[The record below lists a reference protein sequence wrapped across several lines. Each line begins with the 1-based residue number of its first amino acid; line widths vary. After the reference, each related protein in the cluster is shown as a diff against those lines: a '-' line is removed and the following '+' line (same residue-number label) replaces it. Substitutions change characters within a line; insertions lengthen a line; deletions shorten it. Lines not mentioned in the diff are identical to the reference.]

1 LNWVDVLVLAL
12 VVLAAI
18 SGARQGVVIALPAL
32 IGVFAGLVLGA
43 IIAPVIVENFT
54 NFATRAA
61 FFIAIVVFL
70 VALGETAGVWVGRTL
85 RRKMKTPN
93 LTPIESILGAL
104 VQGVVVFVV
113 AWIIA
118 VPLTTVTGLP
128 GLAQA
133 IRGSVVLGGV
143 DDIMPPGADQLPNGV
158 KKLLDDSGFPN
169 VVGPFSQTPLVDTGP
184 PDPALQ
190 NSPVVRQVRS
200 SVLKIHARA
209 QSCSR
214 ALEGTGFV
222 ISPQRVMTNAHVVA
236 GTDQVSVE
244 TDNGQLDARV
254 VLYDPSVDVAILS
267 VPDLNARPLQF
278 AQQEANKGD
287 SSIVLGYPLDGP
299 YTASAARIRERINL
313 RGPDIYDSATVTRDV
328 FTVRAKVQSGNS
340 GGPLVDPSGNVVGV
354 VFGAAVDDDET
365 GFVLTAK
372 QVADEVEQAPRLTR
386 RVATGAC
393 AA

>member
-1 LNWVDVLVLAL
+1 MNWVDVLVLAL

-32 IGVFAGLVLGA
+32 LGVFAGLVLGA
-43 IIAPVIVENFT
+43 IVAPLVVENFT

-93 LTPIESILGAL
+93 LTPVESILGAL

-128 GLAQA
+128 GLANA

-143 DDIMPPGADQLPNGV
+143 DDIMPPGAEKLPNGV

-169 VVGPFSQTPLVDTGP
+169 VMGPFSQTPLVDTGP

-190 NSPVVRQVRS
+190 SSPVVQRVRP

-222 ISPQRVMTNAHVVA
+222 ISPERVMTNAHVVA

-244 TDNGQLDARV
+244 TEGGQLDARV

-267 VPDLNARPLQF
+267 VPDLRARPLPF
-278 AQQEANKGD
+278 APQDANKGD
-287 SSIVLGYPLDGP
+287 STIVLGYPLDGP
-299 YTASAARIRERINL
+299 YTASAARVRERINL
-313 RGPDIYDSATVTRDV
+313 RGPDIYDANTVTRDV

-340 GGPLVDPSGNVVGV
+340 GGPLVDPNGQVVGV

-372 QVADEVEQAPRLTR
+372 EVSDEVQQAPRLSR
-386 RVATGAC
+386 RVDTGAC

>member
-190 NSPVVRQVRS
+190 NSPVVRQVRT

>member
-190 NSPVVRQVRS
+190 NSPVVRQVRT

-267 VPDLNARPLQF
+267 VPDLTARPLQF

-313 RGPDIYDSATVTRDV
+313 RGPDIYDAATVTRDV

-372 QVADEVEQAPRLTR
+372 QVADEVQRAPQLTR

>member
-32 IGVFAGLVLGA
+32 LGVFAGLLLGA
-43 IIAPVIVENFT
+43 LVAPVIVQNFT

-70 VALGETAGVWVGRTL
+70 VALGETFGVWVGRTL

-93 LTPIESILGAL
+93 LTPVESVLGAL

-118 VPLTTVTGLP
+118 LPLTTVSGLP

-143 DDIMPPGADQLPNGV
+143 NDIMPEGAKQLPAGV

-169 VVGPFSQTPLVDTGP
+169 VVGPFAQTPLADATP

-190 NSPVVRQVRS
+190 SSPVVQRVRP

-222 ISPQRVMTNAHVVA
+222 IAPQRVMTNAHVVA
-236 GTDQVSVE
+236 GTDQVTVE
-244 TDNGQLDARV
+244 TDNGELAARV
-254 VLYDPSVDVAILS
+254 VLYDPSVDVAILM
-267 VPDLNARPLQF
+267 VPDLQIRALPF
-278 AQQEANKGD
+278 APQECRNGD
-287 SSIVLGYPLDGP
+287 SGIVLGYPLDGP
-299 YTASAARIRERINL
+299 YTASPARIRERINL
-313 RGPDIYDSATVTRDV
+313 RGPDIYDANTVTRDV
-328 FTVRAKVQSGNS
+328 FTVRAQVKSGNS
-340 GGPLVDPSGNVVGV
+340 GGPLVDPSGNVLGV
-354 VFGAAVDDDET
+354 VFGAAVDNDET

-372 QVADEVEQAPRLTR
+372 QVSDEVQQAPRLTR
-386 RVATGAC
+386 RVDTGAC

>member
-43 IIAPVIVENFT
+43 IVAPVIVENFE

-190 NSPVVRQVRS
+190 NSPVVRQVRT

-267 VPDLNARPLQF
+267 VPDLTARPLQF

-372 QVADEVEQAPRLTR
+372 QVADEVQQAPQLTR

>member
-32 IGVFAGLVLGA
+32 LGVFAGLVLGA
-43 IIAPVIVENFT
+43 LIAPPIVENFT

-70 VALGETAGVWVGRTL
+70 VALGETFGVWVGRTL

-118 VPLTTVTGLP
+118 LPLTSVTGLP
-128 GLAQA
+128 GLREA
-133 IRGSVVLGGV
+133 INGSVVLGGV
-143 DDIMPPGADQLPNGV
+143 NDLMPSGAKDLPAGV
-158 KKLLDDSGFPN
+158 KKLLDDSGFPS
-169 VVGPFSQTPLVDTGP
+169 VVGPFSQTPTVNAEP

-190 NSPVVRQVRS
+190 SSPVVQRVKT

-214 ALEGTGFV
+214 QLEGSGFV

-244 TDNGQLDARV
+244 TDRGQLAARV
-254 VLYDPSVDVAILS
+254 VYYDPEIDVAVLS
-267 VPDLNARPLQF
+267 VPDLTAKPLPF
-278 AQQEANKGD
+278 AANDGQNGQN
-287 SSIVLGYPLDGP
+287 SIVLGYPLDGP
-299 YTASAARIRERINL
+299 YTASPARISEQIKL
-313 RGPDIYDSATVTRDV
+313 RGPDIYDSQTVTRDV
-328 FTVRAKVQSGNS
+328 FTVRALVQSGNS
-340 GGPLVDPSGNVVGV
+340 GGPLVDTDGNVIGV
-354 VFGAAVDDDET
+354 VFGAAVDNSST
-365 GFVLTAK
+365 GFALTTK
-372 QVADEVEQAPRLTR
+372 QVATPAQKAPSLTQ
-386 RVATGAC
+386 RVSTGSC

>member
-1 LNWVDVLVLAL
+1 MNWVDVLVLAL

-32 IGVFAGLVLGA
+32 LGVFAGLVLGA
-43 IIAPVIVENFT
+43 IIAPLIVQNFT

-118 VPLTTVTGLP
+118 LPLTSVPGLP

-143 DDIMPPGADQLPNGV
+143 NDIMPPGAERLPAGV
-158 KKLLDDSGFPN
+158 QKLLDDSGFPN
-169 VVGPFSQTPLVDTGP
+169 VVGPFSQTPLTNTDP

-190 NSPVVRQVRS
+190 ASPVVQRVRT

-214 ALEGTGFV
+214 ALEGSGFV

-236 GTDQVSVE
+236 GTDQVTVE
-244 TDNGQLDARV
+244 TDKGQLPARV
-254 VLYDPSVDVAILS
+254 VWYDPETDVAILA
-267 VPDLNARPLQF
+267 VPDLTARPLPF
-278 AQQEANKGD
+278 ASQDGRNGED
-287 SSIVLGYPLDGP
+287 SIVLGYPLDGP
-299 YTASAARIRERINL
+299 YTASPARIRERITL
-313 RGPDIYDSATVTRDV
+313 RGPDIYDAKTVQRDV
-328 FTVRAKVQSGNS
+328 FTVRALVRSGNS
-340 GGPLVDPSGNVVGV
+340 GGPLVDSQGNVLGV
-354 VFGAAVDDDET
+354 VFGAAVDSDET

-372 QVADEVEQAPRLTR
+372 EVSDEVQSAPGLTR
-386 RVATGAC
+386 RVDTGAC

>member
-43 IIAPVIVENFT
+43 IVAPVIVQNFT

-70 VALGETAGVWVGRTL
+70 VALGETFGVWVGRTL

-93 LTPIESILGAL
+93 LTPVESILGAL

-118 VPLTTVTGLP
+118 LPLTSVTGLP

-143 DDIMPPGADQLPNGV
+143 NDIMPPGAERLPAGV

-169 VVGPFSQTPLVDTGP
+169 VVGPFSQTPLTDTGP
-184 PDPALQ
+184 PNPALQ
-190 NSPVVRQVRS
+190 ASPVVQRVRT

-214 ALEGTGFV
+214 ALEGSGFV
-222 ISPQRVMTNAHVVA
+222 IAPERVMTNAHVVA

-244 TDNGQLDARV
+244 TDRGQLPARV
-254 VLYDPSVDVAILS
+254 VHYDPDTDIAILS
-267 VPDLNARPLQF
+267 VPDLTARPLAF
-278 AQQEANKGD
+278 ADQEGRNGED
-287 SSIVLGYPLDGP
+287 SIVLGYPLDGP
-299 YTASAARIRERINL
+299 YRASEARIRERITL
-313 RGPDIYDSATVTRDV
+313 RGPDIYDSKTVTRDV
-328 FTVRAKVQSGNS
+328 FTVRALVQSGNS
-340 GGPLVDPSGNVVGV
+340 GGPLVDTNGNVIGV
-354 VFGAAVDDDET
+354 VFGAAVDSNET
-365 GFVLTAK
+365 GFALTAK
-372 QVADEVEQAPRLTR
+372 EVSDEVRDAPGLTR
-386 RVATGAC
+386 RVDTGAC
-393 AA
+393 SA

>member
-1 LNWVDVLVLAL
+1 MNWVDVLVLAL

-43 IIAPVIVENFT
+43 IVAPLVVENFT

-93 LTPIESILGAL
+93 LTPVESILGAL

-143 DDIMPPGADQLPNGV
+143 DDIMPPGAEKLPNGV
-158 KKLLDDSGFPN
+158 KKLLDDSGFPS
-169 VVGPFSQTPLVDTGP
+169 VMGPFSQTPLVDTGP

-190 NSPVVRQVRS
+190 SSPVVQRVRP

-244 TDNGQLDARV
+244 TDGGQLDARV

-267 VPDLNARPLQF
+267 VPELNARPLPF
-278 AQQEANKGD
+278 APQDAAKGD
-287 SSIVLGYPLDGP
+287 STIVLGYPLDGP
-299 YTASAARIRERINL
+299 YTASASRIRERINL
-313 RGPDIYDSATVTRDV
+313 RGPDIYDANTVTRDV

-340 GGPLVDPSGNVVGV
+340 GGPLVDPNGNVVGV

-372 QVADEVEQAPRLTR
+372 EVSDEVQQAPRLTR
-386 RVATGAC
+386 RVDTGAC

>member
-1 LNWVDVLVLAL
+1 MNWVDVLVLAL

-32 IGVFAGLVLGA
+32 IGVFGGLVLGA
-43 IIAPVIVENFT
+43 VIAPLIVENFT

-93 LTPIESILGAL
+93 LTPVESILGAL

-118 VPLTTVTGLP
+118 LPLTTVTGLP

-143 DDIMPPGADQLPNGV
+143 DDIMPPGAEQLPNGV
-158 KKLLDDSGFPN
+158 KKLLDDSGFPS
-169 VVGPFSQTPLVDTGP
+169 VVGPFSQTPLVDTSP

-190 NSPVVRQVRS
+190 SSPVVQRVRG

-244 TDNGQLDARV
+244 TDAGQLDARV
-254 VLYDPSVDVAILS
+254 VLYDPLVDVAILS
-267 VPDLNARPLQF
+267 VPELNARPLQF
-278 AQQEANKGD
+278 AAQEANKGD

-313 RGPDIYDSATVTRDV
+313 RGPDIYDASTVTRDV

-372 QVADEVEQAPRLTR
+372 EVSEEVQQAPRLTR
-386 RVATGAC
+386 RVDTGAC

>member
-1 LNWVDVLVLAL
+1 MNWVDVLVLAL

-32 IGVFAGLVLGA
+32 IGVFGGLVLGA
-43 IIAPVIVENFT
+43 VIAPLIVENFT

-93 LTPIESILGAL
+93 LTPVESILGAL

-118 VPLTTVTGLP
+118 LPLTTVTGLP

-143 DDIMPPGADQLPNGV
+143 DDIMPPGAEKLPNGV
-158 KKLLDDSGFPN
+158 KKLLDDSGFPS
-169 VVGPFSQTPLVDTGP
+169 VVGPFSQTPLVDTSP

-190 NSPVVRQVRS
+190 SSPVVQRVRS

-244 TDNGQLDARV
+244 TDAGQLDARV
-254 VLYDPSVDVAILS
+254 VLYDPLVDVAILS
-267 VPDLNARPLQF
+267 VPELNARPLQF
-278 AQQEANKGD
+278 AAQEANKGD

-313 RGPDIYDSATVTRDV
+313 RGPDIYDASTVTRDV

-372 QVADEVEQAPRLTR
+372 EVSDEVQQAPRLTR
-386 RVATGAC
+386 RVDTGAC

>member
-32 IGVFAGLVLGA
+32 IGVFAGLLLGA
-43 IIAPVIVENFT
+43 LIAPIIVQNFT

-70 VALGETAGVWVGRTL
+70 VALGETFGVWVGRTL
-85 RRKMKTPN
+85 RRKMRNPN
-93 LTPIESILGAL
+93 LTPVESVLGAL

-118 VPLTTVTGLP
+118 LPLTTVTGLP

-143 DDIMPPGADQLPNGV
+143 NDIMPEGAKQLPAGV

-169 VVGPFSQTPLVDTGP
+169 VMGPFAQTPLADATP

-190 NSPVVRQVRS
+190 SSPVVQRVRP

-244 TDNGQLDARV
+244 TDSGQLAARV
-254 VLYDPSVDVAILS
+254 VRYDPAIDVAILM
-267 VPDLNARPLQF
+267 VPDLNIRALPF
-278 AQQEANKGD
+278 ASREGANGD
-287 SSIVLGYPLDGP
+287 DGIVLGYPLDGP
-299 YTASAARIRERINL
+299 YTASPARIRERINL
-313 RGPDIYDSATVTRDV
+313 RGPDIYDANTVTRDV

-340 GGPLVDPSGNVVGV
+340 GGPLVDPSGNVLGV
-354 VFGAAVDDDET
+354 VFGAAVDNDET

-372 QVADEVEQAPRLTR
+372 QVANDVQAAPSLTR
-386 RVATGAC
+386 RVDTGNC

>member
-1 LNWVDVLVLAL
+1 MNWVDVLVLAL

-32 IGVFAGLVLGA
+32 IGVFGGLVLGA
-43 IIAPVIVENFT
+43 LIAPLVVENFT

-93 LTPIESILGAL
+93 LTPVESILGAL

-118 VPLTTVTGLP
+118 LPLTTVTGLP

-143 DDIMPPGADQLPNGV
+143 DDIMPPGAEQLPNGV
-158 KKLLDDSGFPN
+158 KKLLDDSGFPS
-169 VVGPFSQTPLVDTGP
+169 VVGPFSQTPLVDTSP

-190 NSPVVRQVRS
+190 NSPVVQRVRG

-244 TDNGQLDARV
+244 TNEGQLDARV
-254 VLYDPSVDVAILS
+254 VLYDPLVDVAILS
-267 VPDLNARPLQF
+267 VPELNARPLQF
-278 AQQEANKGD
+278 AASEATKGD

-313 RGPDIYDSATVTRDV
+313 RGPDIYDASTVTRDV

-340 GGPLVDPSGNVVGV
+340 GGPLVDPNGQVVGV

-372 QVADEVEQAPRLTR
+372 EVSDEVQQAPSLTR
-386 RVATGAC
+386 RVPTGAC

>member
-12 VVLAAI
+12 VVLAAV

-32 IGVFAGLVLGA
+32 LGVFAGLLLGA
-43 IIAPVIVENFT
+43 LVAPVIVENFT

-93 LTPIESILGAL
+93 LTPIESVLGAL

-118 VPLTTVTGLP
+118 LPLTTVTGLP
-128 GLAQA
+128 GLSQA
-133 IRGSVVLGGV
+133 INQSVVLGGV
-143 DDIMPPGADQLPNGV
+143 NDIMPDGAKQLPAGV

-169 VVGPFSQTPLVDTGP
+169 VVAPFSQAPTANAEA
-184 PDPALQ
+184 PDPTLQ
-190 NSPVVRQVRS
+190 GSPVVQRVKG

-214 ALEGTGFV
+214 ALEELTAK
-222 ISPQRVMTNAHVVA
+222 PLPVA
-236 GTDQVSVE
+236 AD
-244 TDNGQLDARV
+244 DAK
-254 VLYDPSVDVAILS
+254 
-267 VPDLNARPLQF
+267 N
-278 AQQEANKGD
+278 GD

-299 YTASAARIRERINL
+299 YTASPSRISERIML
-313 RGPDIYDSATVTRDV
+313 RGPDIYDAQTVTRDV
-328 FTVRAKVQSGNS
+328 FTVRALVQSGNS
-340 GGPLVDPSGNVVGV
+340 GGPLVDTSGNVIGV
-354 VFGAAVDDDET
+354 VFGAATDTNTT
-365 GFVLTAK
+365 GFALTAK
-372 QVADEVEQAPRLTR
+372 EVRDEVNTAPRMTQ
-386 RVATGAC
+386 RVATGSC
-393 AA
+393 AN

>member
-1 LNWVDVLVLAL
+1 MNWVDVLVLAL

-43 IIAPVIVENFT
+43 IVAPLIVENFT

-169 VVGPFSQTPLVDTGP
+169 VMGPFSQTPLVDTGP

-190 NSPVVRQVRS
+190 SSPVVQRVRT

-254 VLYDPSVDVAILS
+254 VLYDPSIDVAILS
-267 VPDLNARPLQF
+267 VPELNARPLQF
-278 AQQEANKGD
+278 ASQEANKGD

-299 YTASAARIRERINL
+299 YTASAARVRERINL
-313 RGPDIYDSATVTRDV
+313 RGPDIYDANTVTRDV

-340 GGPLVDPSGNVVGV
+340 GGPLVDPNGNVVGV

-372 QVADEVEQAPRLTR
+372 QVSDEVQQAPRLTR
-386 RVATGAC
+386 RVDTGAC

>member
-1 LNWVDVLVLAL
+1 
-12 VVLAAI
+12 
-18 SGARQGVVIALPAL
+18 
-32 IGVFAGLVLGA
+32 
-43 IIAPVIVENFT
+43 
-54 NFATRAA
+54 
-61 FFIAIVVFL
+61 
-70 VALGETAGVWVGRTL
+70 
-85 RRKMKTPN
+85 
-93 LTPIESILGAL
+93 
-104 VQGVVVFVV
+104 
-113 AWIIA
+113 
-118 VPLTTVTGLP
+118 
-128 GLAQA
+128 
-133 IRGSVVLGGV
+133 
-143 DDIMPPGADQLPNGV
+143 
-158 KKLLDDSGFPN
+158 
-169 VVGPFSQTPLVDTGP
+169 
-184 PDPALQ
+184 
-190 NSPVVRQVRS
+190 
-200 SVLKIHARA
+200 
-209 QSCSR
+209 
-214 ALEGTGFV
+214 
-222 ISPQRVMTNAHVVA
+222 MTNAHVVA

-267 VPDLNARPLQF
+267 VPDLTARPLQF

-313 RGPDIYDSATVTRDV
+313 RGPDIYDAATVTRDV

-372 QVADEVEQAPRLTR
+372 QVADEVQRAPQLTR

>member
-1 LNWVDVLVLAL
+1 
-12 VVLAAI
+12 
-18 SGARQGVVIALPAL
+18 
-32 IGVFAGLVLGA
+32 
-43 IIAPVIVENFT
+43 
-54 NFATRAA
+54 
-61 FFIAIVVFL
+61 
-70 VALGETAGVWVGRTL
+70 
-85 RRKMKTPN
+85 
-93 LTPIESILGAL
+93 
-104 VQGVVVFVV
+104 
-113 AWIIA
+113 
-118 VPLTTVTGLP
+118 
-128 GLAQA
+128 
-133 IRGSVVLGGV
+133 
-143 DDIMPPGADQLPNGV
+143 MPPGADQLPNGV

-190 NSPVVRQVRS
+190 NSPVVRQVRT

-254 VLYDPSVDVAILS
+254 VLYNPSVDVAILS
-267 VPDLNARPLQF
+267 VPDLTARPLQF
-278 AQQEANKGD
+278 AQQEATKGD

-372 QVADEVEQAPRLTR
+372 QVADEVQQAPQLTR
-386 RVATGAC
+386 RVPTGAC

>member
-1 LNWVDVLVLAL
+1 MNWVDVLVLAL

-43 IIAPVIVENFT
+43 IVAPVIVENFT

-93 LTPIESILGAL
+93 LTPVESVLGAL

-118 VPLTTVTGLP
+118 VPLTTVSGLP

-143 DDIMPPGADQLPNGV
+143 DDIMPPGAERLPNGV
-158 KKLLDDSGFPN
+158 KKLLDDSGFPS
-169 VVGPFSQTPLVDTGP
+169 VMAPFSQTPLVDTSP

-190 NSPVVRQVRS
+190 SSPVVQRVRT

-222 ISPQRVMTNAHVVA
+222 ISPERVMTNAHVVA

-244 TDNGQLDARV
+244 TDAGQLDARV

-267 VPDLNARPLQF
+267 VPDLPARPLQF
-278 AQQEANKGD
+278 APQEGNKND
-287 SSIVLGYPLDGP
+287 STIVLGYPLDGP

-313 RGPDIYDSATVTRDV
+313 RGPDIYDANTVTRDV

-340 GGPLVDPSGNVVGV
+340 GGPLVDPNGNVVGV

-372 QVADEVEQAPRLTR
+372 EVSDEVQQAPRLTR
-386 RVATGAC
+386 RVDTGAC

>member
-1 LNWVDVLVLAL
+1 MNWVDVLVLAL

-32 IGVFAGLVLGA
+32 IGVFGGLVLGA
-43 IIAPVIVENFT
+43 VIAPLIVENFT

-93 LTPIESILGAL
+93 LTPVESILGAL

-118 VPLTTVTGLP
+118 LPLTTVTGLP

-143 DDIMPPGADQLPNGV
+143 DDIMPPGAEKLPNGV
-158 KKLLDDSGFPN
+158 KKLLDDSGFPS
-169 VVGPFSQTPLVDTGP
+169 VVGPFSQTPLVDTSP

-190 NSPVVRQVRS
+190 SSPVVQRVRS

-244 TDNGQLDARV
+244 TDAGQLDARV
-254 VLYDPSVDVAILS
+254 VLYDPLVDVAILS
-267 VPDLNARPLQF
+267 VPELNARPLQF
-278 AQQEANKGD
+278 AANEANKGD

-313 RGPDIYDSATVTRDV
+313 RGPDIYDASTVTRDV

-372 QVADEVEQAPRLTR
+372 EVSDEVQQAPRLTR
-386 RVATGAC
+386 RVDTGAC

>member
-1 LNWVDVLVLAL
+1 M
-12 VVLAAI
+12 
-18 SGARQGVVIALPAL
+18 VIALPAL
-32 IGVFAGLVLGA
+32 LGVFAGLILGA
-43 IIAPVIVENFT
+43 LIAPVIVENFT

-93 LTPIESILGAL
+93 LTPVESVLGAL

-118 VPLTTVTGLP
+118 LPLTTVTGLP
-128 GLAQA
+128 GLSQA
-133 IRGSVVLGGV
+133 INQSVVLGGV
-143 DDIMPPGADQLPNGV
+143 NDIMPDGAKQLPAGV

-169 VVGPFSQTPLVDTGP
+169 VVAPFSQAPAANAEA

-190 NSPVVRQVRS
+190 GSPVVQRVKG

-214 ALEGTGFV
+214 ALEGSGFV
-222 ISPQRVMTNAHVVA
+222 IAPQRVMTNAHVVA

-244 TDNGQLDARV
+244 TDKGQLAARV
-254 VLYDPSVDVAILS
+254 VHYDPETDVAVLA
-267 VPDLNARPLQF
+267 VPELTAKPLPF
-278 AQQEANKGD
+278 AGEDAKNGD

-299 YTASAARIRERINL
+299 YTASPSRISERIML
-313 RGPDIYDSATVTRDV
+313 RGPDIYDAQTVTRDV
-328 FTVRAKVQSGNS
+328 FTVRALVQSGNS
-340 GGPLVDPSGNVVGV
+340 GGPLVDTNGNVIGV
-354 VFGAAVDDDET
+354 VFGAATDTNTT
-365 GFVLTAK
+365 GFALTAK
-372 QVADEVEQAPRLTR
+372 EVRDEVDGAPRMTQ
-386 RVATGAC
+386 RVGTGAC
-393 AA
+393 AN